1 MSGLG
6 RFGRQDRCRR
16 LLSFSP
22 LQKALHTLFLLH
34 LPLHLLQAEDQLV
47 HKKQGNSYE
56 DPGKSEQHEFDVFSW
71 WPVCQS
77 RLPQEVRAVDSARH
91 AEQSSEEVDEKPKL
105 FRLHESGDRCMK
117 KARLPPR

>member
-34 LPLHLLQAEDQLV
+34 MPLDLLQAEDQLAA
-47 HKKQGNSYE
+47 KKQGNSYE
-56 DPGKSEQHEFDVFSW
+56 DPGKSGQHEFDVFSW
-71 WPVCQS
+71 WPACQS
-77 RLPQEVRAVDSARH
+77 RLPQEVRAADPARH
-91 AEQSSEEVDEKPKL
+91 AEQSSEKVDEKPKSL
-105 FRLHESGDRCMK
+105 RLHVSDDRCVK
-117 KARLPPR
+117 KDGLAPL